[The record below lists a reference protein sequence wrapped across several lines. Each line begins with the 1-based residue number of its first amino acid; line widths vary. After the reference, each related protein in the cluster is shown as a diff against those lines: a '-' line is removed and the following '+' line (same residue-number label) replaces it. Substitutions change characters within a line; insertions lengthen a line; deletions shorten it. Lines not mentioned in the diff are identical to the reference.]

1 MSQRENYESGRGC
14 LGATLGVLAV
24 FTLLTGLTVS
34 AFAANPVQC
43 ISGSNTGVWVIT
55 PAGTYCQTK

>member
-1 MSQRENYESGRGC
+1 MKKHQTESGNGC

-34 AFAANPVQC
+34 AYAANPVQC
-43 ISGSNTGVWVIT
+43 TVGSNTGVWTIT
-55 PAGTYCQTK
+55 PVGTYCQTK